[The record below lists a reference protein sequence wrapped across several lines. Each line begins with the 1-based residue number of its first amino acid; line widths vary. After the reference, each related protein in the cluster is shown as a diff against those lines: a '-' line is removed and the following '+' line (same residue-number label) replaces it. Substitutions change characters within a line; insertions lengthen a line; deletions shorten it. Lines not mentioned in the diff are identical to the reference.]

1 MKIELLGGY
10 TKDELDSRIK
20 KVASAGKLSRYPGN
34 VFEVVDTCNDTI
46 KNIKLIK
53 RIIGMGH
60 KSIIEHDYIVFAI
73 SDVTPIIE
81 QTIIGNRLTSFTI
94 KSRREVD
101 FRSVGFYIPEF
112 RDTNMNLHKDNEN
125 IKELY
130 INHMKYLFNT
140 YANMVDLGIDVED
153 ARFILPYSY
162 HSNIIMGLDA
172 RELEKLTVSLVAGP
186 LSQISELKEFGSY
199 LLNIINEYVPYL
211 SNSLNKQ
218 IEKTSSKN
226 NFEYLENLCSRPKIS
241 IIDKPRL
248 ISYTPNVDD
257 IILVSSIMYHYQ
269 CDEQQARIIMEENS
283 KKDTHFKEKLMDIIL
298 HKEERR
304 ELEQVQFTFQIP
316 ISLSILTHLTRH
328 RMHSLLVPEFLP
340 MWDLSN
346 YVTPATISANK
357 ECLNLYEKAVQKN
370 IEVFNEFKTYN
381 ILEEDLIYFYLGC
394 QMLNVITTLNA
405 RTAQWICR
413 LRCCNKAQWQIR
425 NIAKEMAS
433 QIKNVAPL
441 LGKGIGSTCI
451 TDLVCNEGKE
461 CCGLIYSLLEAKK
474 NKNRII
480 WETGGS

>member
-10 TKDELDSRIK
+10 TKEELDSRIK
-20 KVASAGKLSRYPGN
+20 KVASAGKLSRFPGN
-34 VFEVVDTCNDTI
+34 VFEVVETCNDTQ
-46 KNIKLIK
+46 KNINLIK

-60 KSIIEHDYIVFAI
+60 KSIIEHDYLVFAI
-73 SDVTPIIE
+73 CDVTPIIE

-101 FRSVGFYIPEF
+101 FRNVGFYIPEF
-112 RDTNMNLHKDNEN
+112 RDKNMNIHKENE
-125 IKELY
+125 KLKDLY
-130 INHMKYLFNT
+130 CRHMKYLFNT
-140 YANMVDLGIDVED
+140 YGDIVDSGINVED

-172 RELEKLTVSLVAGP
+172 RELEKLTVSLVSGS
-186 LSQISELKEFGSY
+186 LSKISELKELGNN
-199 LLNIINEYVPYL
+199 LLKLINEYVPYL
-211 SNSLNKQ
+211 SDSITKEIENNSDK
-218 IEKTSSKN
+218 SS
-226 NFEYLENLCSRPKIS
+226 FEYLESLTSKPEIS

-248 ISYTPNVDD
+248 LSYTPNPDD
-257 IILVSSIMYHYQ
+257 IILNSSVMYHYQ
-269 CDEQQARIIMEENS
+269 CDENIANKIIEENC
-283 KKDTHFKEKLMDIIL
+283 KKDNNFKENLMDIIL

-340 MWDLSN
+340 MWNLNN
-346 YVTPATISANK
+346 YITPATISANEK
-357 ECLNLYEKAVQKN
+357 CLNLYKDAANKN
-370 IEVFNEFKTYN
+370 IEVFEHFKSFD

-425 NIAKEMAS
+425 NIAKDIAK
-433 QIKNVAPL
+433 QIKEVSPL
-441 LGKGIGSTCI
+441 LGKGIGATCV
-451 TDLVCNEGKE
+451 TDLICNEGKE
-461 CCGLIYSLLEAKK
+461 SCGLIDSLI
-474 NKNRII
+474 NKN
-480 WETGGS
+480 